1 MPRGRVIDGLWLAAS
16 IAAASAYCLLAS
28 RQLGATFDE
37 FFYVHA
43 GLEHWRTGSYG
54 ALLRGGTMPLAPDV
68 QTLPLYLY
76 ERFHGITLYTDT
88 DFELI
93 LPYARL
99 GTLLFLS
106 AALVYGSL
114 IGRTLAGPWG
124 GRLAV
129 AWLALEPNLLAHS
142 TLATTDVAITAGVL
156 ALAYHY
162 ARNRERSSWLRR
174 VGVPG
179 IWFGLALLAKA
190 SAIVFGPVTLLVI
203 EWRRLHRA
211 GAFHGGGPLP
221 ARLRRYRAALAP
233 WHREMWA
240 IGLLGLLIAV
250 LYCGTDWRVHHPFLA
265 WARRLPEGNMR
276 DAAVNLAVHL
286 RIFPNALSALLAQV
300 LHNTQGHAAYVA
312 GMTATALWFYFP
324 LLLTIKMTLPFL
336 GAAALVALTRTR
348 ALGNWPFLT
357 FAVLLALSV
366 TFRVQIGLRM
376 VLPAVAL
383 GLVGVAVGLTTAI
396 EALGPRTRRAAMAIV
411 VAGVS
416 WNAVTLVRQFPHAL
430 TYTNELWG
438 STREGYRSVSDAN
451 YDWGQGLKEL
461 RQWQSRHRVTDLSVW
476 YFGTDPLA
484 RELPMTF
491 SDPREARFR
500 SADAFL
506 REMRGRYLAVSTT
519 YLYGGYASGTDVVM
533 TLLRSRQPAAR
544 TQTFLIYDFTD

>member
-1 MPRGRVIDGLWLAAS
+1 
-16 IAAASAYCLLAS
+16 
-28 RQLGATFDE
+28 
-37 FFYVHA
+37 
-43 GLEHWRTGSYG
+43 
-54 ALLRGGTMPLAPDV
+54 MPLAADV

-76 ERFHGITLYTDT
+76 ERVHGITLYTDT

-106 AALVYGSL
+106 AALAYGSL
-114 IGRTLAGPWG
+114 IGRALAGSWG

-129 AWLALEPNLLAHS
+129 AFLAVEPNLLAHS
-142 TLATTDVAITAGVL
+142 TLATTDVAITACVL

-162 ARNRERSSWLRR
+162 ARNREQRSWLRR

-203 EWRRLHRA
+203 EWRRLRRA

-250 LYCGTDWRVHHPFLA
+250 LYCGTDWRVHHPLLA
-265 WARRLPEGNMR
+265 WARGLPDGTTR
-276 DAAVNLAVHL
+276 DVAVTLAAGL
-286 RIFPNALSALLAQV
+286 RIFPNALTALLTQV

-312 GMTATALWFYFP
+312 GMTGTALWFYFP

-336 GAAALVALTRTR
+336 GGAALLAIVRAR
-348 ALGNWPFLT
+348 ALGNWPFLA
-357 FAVLLALSV
+357 FAILLVLSV

-383 GLVGVAVGLTTAI
+383 GLVGLAVGLTHAV
-396 EALGPRTRRAAMAIV
+396 EALGPRARHVAVAVV
-411 VAGVS
+411 VAAVS

-438 STREGYRSVSDAN
+438 STREGYLYVSDAN

-461 RQWQSRHRVTDLSVW
+461 RQWQNRHRVTDLSVW

-484 RELPMTF
+484 RELPMSF
-491 SDPREARFR
+491 SDPREARFG

-506 REMRGRYLAVSTT
+506 REMRGRYLAVSPT
-519 YLYGGYASGTDVVM
+519 YLYGGYAPGADIVV
-533 TLLRSRQPAAR
+533 TLLRSRQPVAR
-544 TQTFLIYDFTD
+544 TQTFLIYRFPD